1 MNKKIIGLTVTLG
14 TGIFLI
20 GQQTVNAA
28 DNTKRRVKE
37 KSH

>member
-28 DNTKRRVKE
+28 DNTNTTANV
-37 KSH
+37 